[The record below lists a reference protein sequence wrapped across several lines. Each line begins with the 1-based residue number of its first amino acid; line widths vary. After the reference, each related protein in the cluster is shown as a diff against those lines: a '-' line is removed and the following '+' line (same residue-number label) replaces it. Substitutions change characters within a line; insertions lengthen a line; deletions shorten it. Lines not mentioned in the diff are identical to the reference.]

1 MKSIYRLILRTK
13 LNFETKEKEK
23 KAFEPFFKLE
33 SSLNLISFFVY
44 LISFKRRI
52 KKGNVS
58 FIKLL

>member
-1 MKSIYRLILRTK
+1 MKSIYRLILKTK

-23 KAFEPFFKLE
+23 KAFEPF
-33 SSLNLISFFVY
+33 LNWNLPYLISFFVY